1 MNERIKERREYFG
14 LSQRELAR
22 QVGVGKTTIS
32 EIEGGDR
39 LPNVSIWYSPVTG
52 QKFPVSRHKTEEIP
66 AGTLKS
72 IRRAAGLE

>member
-22 QVGVGKTTIS
+22 RVGVGKTTIS

-39 LPNVSIWYSPVTG
+39 LPNVETAIRIARALETTVEQLWVG
-52 QKFPVSRHKTEEIP
+52 QH
-66 AGTLKS
+66 G
-72 IRRAAGLE
+72 

>member
-22 QVGVGKTTIS
+22 RVGVGKITIS

-39 LPNVSIWYSPVTG
+39 LPNVET
-52 QKFPVSRHKTEEIP
+52 
-66 AGTLKS
+66 A
-72 IRRAAGLE
+72 IRIARALETTVEQLWGG